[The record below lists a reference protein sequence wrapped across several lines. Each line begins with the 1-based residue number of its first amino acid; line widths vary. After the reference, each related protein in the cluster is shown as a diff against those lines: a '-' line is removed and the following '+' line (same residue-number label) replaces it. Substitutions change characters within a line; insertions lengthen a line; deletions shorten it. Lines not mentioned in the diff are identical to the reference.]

1 MRPIVVLLLLAV
13 SLAAQTASVEGV
25 VVNQA
30 TGQPLSDVHVRVL
43 TGDVATV
50 TVERVYGA
58 MSDRA
63 GHFSISGMKPGLYL
77 VVPERLGF
85 VFVRPPGLIPATVL
99 ALKAGQHITDQKVEM
114 MPCGFVSGRVV
125 DDAGDPVSGASLQL
139 RAAPPDTDFVNPFA
153 VPLPNFTDDHGEF
166 RIVVSPGKYYLQAMP
181 RSYRPPMEIRPGA
194 GPAAPYTFTY
204 YPNAAT
210 LGEAS
215 PIEVKPGQ
223 DVTSLEIRLAH
234 ARPSAPGGGAVASL
248 TIGGLVTG
256 APDGVRATVTLR
268 GSQNPIA
275 MQTIRGIVADAQGKF
290 LIRGLPPGNYKVF
303 AQYAA
308 GKVGP
313 KSQAVEIQLTGVD
326 VDSLQL
332 QLAPGVDLGGSLDIA
347 GEAAGPAPARKIAV
361 KLEAAEPGSPGTP
374 ETSPAQVGRD
384 GSFHIP
390 AVFPGRY
397 RVRVEPLPE
406 GAFIRSVTLDGA
418 AVDDA
423 GFELS
428 HGGPGDR
435 LKITLSRNAGQLSGT
450 VLGHDGAPLTS
461 PLAEVLV
468 WKDAAQV
475 MPEHNPVAASRYAVK
490 DLRPGKVRVL
500 AVDAF
505 DFTNLAGANN
515 PAEFAKALLAA
526 AEEIEVKE
534 GVRLVKD
541 LQVVAKEDIHAQPNQ

>member
-1 MRPIVVLLLLAV
+1 MRPIVVLLLLAA

-125 DDAGDPVSGASLQL
+125 DDTGDPVPGAALQL

-153 VPLPNFTDDHGEF
+153 VPLPNYTDNHGEF
-166 RIVVSPGKYYLQAMP
+166 RMVVSPGKYYLQAWP
-181 RSYRPPMEIRPGA
+181 RNYGQPM
-194 GPAAPYTFTY
+194 GPVAPYIATY
-204 YPNAAT
+204 YPNAGAM
-210 LGEAS
+210 GDAS
-215 PIEVKPGQ
+215 PIQVKPGQ
-223 DVTSLEIRLAH
+223 DVTSLEILLAH
-234 ARPSAPGGGAVASL
+234 AKPPAPGGSAAASL

-256 APDGVRATVTLR
+256 AADGVRATVSLLR
-268 GSQNPIA
+268 SSQNPSTV
-275 MQTIRGIVADAQGKF
+275 QTIRGIVADAQGKF

-308 GKVGP
+308 GKVGLQ
-313 KSQAVEIQLTGVD
+313 SQAVEVQLTGVD

-332 QLAPGVDLGGSLDIA
+332 QLAPGEDLGGSLVVA
-347 GEAAGPAPARKIAV
+347 GEAAGAAPARKIAV
-361 KLEAAEPGSPGTP
+361 KLEAAEPGGPGTP
-374 ETSPAQVGRD
+374 ETSPAQVGQD

-541 LQVVAKEDIHAQPNQ
+541 LQVVAKEDIHAQPKQ